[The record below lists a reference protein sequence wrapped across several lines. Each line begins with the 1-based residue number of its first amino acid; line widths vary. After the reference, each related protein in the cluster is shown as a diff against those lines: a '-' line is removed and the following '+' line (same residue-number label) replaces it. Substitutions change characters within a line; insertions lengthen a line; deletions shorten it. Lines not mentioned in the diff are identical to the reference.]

1 MICFKHPVDAQRPW
15 ETRGGRD
22 YFWSRRTWDGLVN
35 EKAVEPSPEVV
46 YYFNRWRWQV
56 VAGSGTRKE
65 WSSMS
70 KGTKMRKMG
79 KALFQLKGF

>member
-1 MICFKHPVDAQRPW
+1 M
-15 ETRGGRD
+15 
-22 YFWSRRTWDGLVN
+22 N